1 MNPLYFNFTITLFIS
16 SWVLYTFVYIKLHE
30 MEIMIELPLWTFHFL
45 LYDFFFKLSISFPHS
60 YFLHHHST
68 NNFPSLFI
76 FFSYKCTPQTGK
88 EFFSLC
94 IFLLLL
100 LPYHCRRLV
109 AKNKLKF
116 MIGLCTEA
124 SFVHIEQKSNC

>member
-45 LYDFFFKLSISFPHS
+45 LYDFFSNSPSPFLTHIFYIIIQQTTFLLSS
-60 YFLHHHST
+60 
-68 NNFPSLFI
+68 
-76 FFSYKCTPQTGK
+76 FFSRINAHKQ
-88 EFFSLC
+88 ERNFFLSF
-94 IFLLLL
+94 FLLLL